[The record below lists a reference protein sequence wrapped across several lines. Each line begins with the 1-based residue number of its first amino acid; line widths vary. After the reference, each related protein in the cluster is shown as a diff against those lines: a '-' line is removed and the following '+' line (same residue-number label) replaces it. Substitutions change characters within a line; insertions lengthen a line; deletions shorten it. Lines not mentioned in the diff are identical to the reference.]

1 MCFFHINTSS
11 PFGGPQFLDALEKVD
26 RSGRFHSRLIVLYA
40 RFDRDQ
46 LLPFLR
52 RAQNYD
58 IQQVL
63 DLCRKRGFY
72 EETVYLLSCA
82 GNNAEALHVYLH
94 QMHDFAGALA
104 FCKRHDDID
113 LWTALIE
120 DALATG
126 QPERLRQL
134 MAGVVGFMDARVL
147 VERIG
152 ADVRVPGLRQS
163 LVRMLSDASL
173 QTAIRA
179 KCNDVLLTDYFEL
192 HQRVLRSERRAVW
205 VAAES
210 VCGRCG
216 ELVMAKGML

>member
-1 MCFFHINTSS
+1 M
-11 PFGGPQFLDALEKVD
+11 EKVD
-26 RSGRFHSRLIVLYA
+26 RSGRYHARLIVLYA

-52 RAQNYD
+52 RAQNYN

-63 DLCRKRGFY
+63 DLCRKLNFY

-94 QMHDFAGALA
+94 QMNDFAGALA

-120 DALATG
+120 DALAAG
-126 QPERLRQL
+126 DPERLRQL
-134 MAGVVGFMDARVL
+134 MTGVVGFLDARLL

-152 ADVRVPGLRQS
+152 GDVRVPGLRQS

-173 QTAIRA
+173 QTAIQA
-179 KCNDVLLTDYFEL
+179 KCNDIMMTDYFGL

-216 ELVMAKGML
+216 EPMLGKGECD